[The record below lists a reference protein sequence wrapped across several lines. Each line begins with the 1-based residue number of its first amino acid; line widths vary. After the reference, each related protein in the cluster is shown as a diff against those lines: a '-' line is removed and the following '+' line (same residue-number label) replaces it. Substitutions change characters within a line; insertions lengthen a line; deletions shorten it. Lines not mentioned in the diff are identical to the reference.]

1 MSDSVILWTVTHQA
15 PLSVGFSRHES
26 WSGFPCPSTGDH
38 HDPGIESASPVT
50 PALQVDF
57 LPLSHWGSPE
67 KKPVQQQ
74 RPNTATRKKILWN
87 FTYTHCVTDKTSRY
101 ICE

>member
-1 MSDSVILWTVTHQA
+1 MSDSVILWTVAHRD
-15 PLSVGFSRHES
+15 PLSVGFSRHEC
-26 WSGFPCPSTGDH
+26 WSEFPCPSTGDH
-38 HDPGIESASPVT
+38 PDPGIESASPVT

-74 RPNTATRKKILWN
+74 RPNTTIKKKKKKKILWN
-87 FTYTHCVTDKTSRY
+87 VYL
-101 ICE
+101 